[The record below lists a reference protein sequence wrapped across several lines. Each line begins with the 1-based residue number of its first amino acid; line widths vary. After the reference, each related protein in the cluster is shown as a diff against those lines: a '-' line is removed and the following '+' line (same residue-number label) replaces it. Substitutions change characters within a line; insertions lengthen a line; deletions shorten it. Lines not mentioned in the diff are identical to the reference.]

1 MAGLELV
8 SDAGFRADGRRPD
21 ELRKVRARL
30 GVLARADGSAY
41 LEQGNTKVLAAVYG
55 PHEVRGSRSKAP
67 PDRALLCCRCSSAPF
82 AGGGGG
88 ERRRRP
94 PQGGGDRRSAERA
107 LLLRGVLEGAVLAQL
122 YPRSQIDVH
131 VQFGIFCDTPDPVP
145 PQVLQADGGEL
156 GAVGSMGFGDI
167 LEYFGIF
174 GVSLTPFPPQVL
186 QADGG
191 ELGATVSAAGLAL
204 LDAGVALRGAVVA
217 GSAGLAEP
225 PAGPPL
231 ALSDLSAAEE
241 AAGGPRLVV
250 ATVAGG
256 EQLALCQLSARLHR
270 DRLGTV
276 LDAARAACHGLS
288 AVLDSVVRARLRQDT
303 ALGH

>member
-55 PHEVRGSRSKAP
+55 PHEVRGSRAKAP
-67 PDRALLCCRCSSAPF
+67 PDRALLSCRCSSAPF
-82 AGGGGG
+82 AGGG

-94 PQGGGDRRSAERA
+94 PPGDRRSVERA
-107 LLLRGVLEGAVLAQL
+107 LLLRGVLEGAVLTHL

-131 VQFGIFCDTPDPVP
+131 VQ
-145 PQVLQADGGEL
+145 VLQADGGEL
-156 GAVGSMGFGDI
+156 GAS
-167 LEYFGIF
+167 
-174 GVSLTPFPPQVL
+174 
-186 QADGG
+186 
-191 ELGATVSAAGLAL
+191 VSAAGLAL
-204 LDAGVALRGAVVA
+204 LDAGVPMRGSVVA

-231 ALSDLSAAEE
+231 ALADLSAAEE

-250 ATVAGG
+250 ATLPASGH
-256 EQLALCQLSARLHR
+256 LALCQLSARLHQERLQPVLDMAQRACEGLHAVLDTVVR
-270 DRLGTV
+270 DRL
-276 LDAARAACHGLS
+276 R
-288 AVLDSVVRARLRQDT
+288 RDT
-303 ALGH
+303 AMAE

>member
-55 PHEVRGSRSKAP
+55 PHEVSG
-67 PDRALLCCRCSSAPF
+67 
-82 AGGGGG
+82 
-88 ERRRRP
+88 
-94 PQGGGDRRSAERA
+94 
-107 LLLRGVLEGAVLAQL
+107 
-122 YPRSQIDVH
+122 
-131 VQFGIFCDTPDPVP
+131 
-145 PQVLQADGGEL
+145 VLQADGARGL
-156 GAVGSMGFGDI
+156 YGI
-167 LEYFGIF
+167 LGIF
-174 GVSLTPFPPQVL
+174 WVL

-225 PAGPPL
+225 QAGPPL

-256 EQLALCQLSARLHR
+256 EQLALCQLSARLHH

-276 LDAARAACHGLS
+276 LDAARAACHGLR

-303 ALGH
+303 AMEQ

>member
-82 AGGGGG
+82 AGGG

-94 PQGGGDRRSAERA
+94 PQGGGDRRSGERA
-107 LLLRGVLEGAVLAQL
+107 LLLRGVLEGAVLGQL

-131 VQFGIFCDTPDPVP
+131 VQ
-145 PQVLQADGGEL
+145 VLQADGGEL
-156 GAVGSMGFGDI
+156 GAS
-167 LEYFGIF
+167 
-174 GVSLTPFPPQVL
+174 
-186 QADGG
+186 
-191 ELGATVSAAGLAL
+191 VSAAGLAL
-204 LDAGVALRGAVVA
+204 QDAGVALRGPVVA

-225 PAGPPL
+225 PAGPPV

-250 ATVAGG
+250 ATVAGSG
-256 EQLALCQLSARLHR
+256 QLALCQLSARLHQE
-270 DRLGTV
+270 RLRPV
-276 LDAARAACHGLS
+276 LDAAQAACRGLH
-288 AVLDSVVRARLRQDT
+288 AVLDGVVRARLRQDT
-303 ALGH
+303 AMEQ

>member
-67 PDRALLCCRCSSAPF
+67 PDRALLTCRCSSAPF
-82 AGGGGG
+82 AGGG

-94 PQGGGDRRSAERA
+94 PQGGGDRRSGERA
-107 LLLRGVLEGAVLAQL
+107 LLLRGVLEGAVLSQL

-131 VQFGIFCDTPDPVP
+131 VQ
-145 PQVLQADGGEL
+145 VLQADGGEL
-156 GAVGSMGFGDI
+156 GAS
-167 LEYFGIF
+167 
-174 GVSLTPFPPQVL
+174 
-186 QADGG
+186 
-191 ELGATVSAAGLAL
+191 VSAAGLAL

-225 PAGPPL
+225 PAGPPV
-231 ALSDLSAAEE
+231 ALSDLSSAEE

-250 ATVAGG
+250 ATVGG
-256 EQLALCQLSARLHR
+256 GRLALCQLSARLHR
-270 DRLGTV
+270 ERLRPV
-276 LDAARAACHGLS
+276 LDAAQAACRGLR
-288 AVLDSVVRARLRQDT
+288 AVLDGVVRARLRQDT
-303 ALGH
+303 AMEQ

>member
-1 MAGLELV
+1 MAGLELL
-8 SDAGFRADGRRPD
+8 SDAGFRADGRRPE

-55 PHEVRGSRSKAP
+55 PHEVRGSRAKAP
-67 PDRALLCCRCSSAPF
+67 PDRALISCRCSSAPF
-82 AGGGGG
+82 AGGG

-94 PQGGGDRRSAERA
+94 PPGGGRAGERA
-107 LLLRGVLEGAVLAQL
+107 MLLRGVLEGAVLTQL

-131 VQFGIFCDTPDPVP
+131 V
-145 PQVLQADGGEL
+145 
-156 GAVGSMGFGDI
+156 
-167 LEYFGIF
+167 
-174 GVSLTPFPPQVL
+174 QVL

-191 ELGATVSAAGLAL
+191 ELGATVTVAGLAL

-225 PAGPPL
+225 PAGAPV

-250 ATVAGG
+250 AAVAPGG
-256 EQLALCQLSARLHR
+256 GQLALCQLSARLHQ
-270 DRLGTV
+270 DRLRPV
-276 LDAARAACHGLS
+276 LDAAQATCRGLH
-288 AVLDSVVRARLRQDT
+288 AVLDSVVRARLRRDT
-303 ALGH
+303 AMEQ

>member
-55 PHEVRGSRSKAP
+55 PHEVSGAP
-67 PDRALLCCRCSSAPF
+67 GLVNHPYF
-82 AGGGGG
+82 
-88 ERRRRP
+88 
-94 PQGGGDRRSAERA
+94 
-107 LLLRGVLEGAVLAQL
+107 GV
-122 YPRSQIDVH
+122 
-131 VQFGIFCDTPDPVP
+131 
-145 PQVLQADGGEL
+145 
-156 GAVGSMGFGDI
+156 I
-167 LEYFGIF
+167 LGIF
-174 GVSLTPFPPQVL
+174 GVPLTPFPPQVL

-191 ELGATVSAAGLAL
+191 ELGASVSAAGLAL

-225 PAGPPL
+225 PAGPPV

-250 ATVAGG
+250 ATVAGSG
-256 EQLALCQLSARLHR
+256 QLALCQLSARLHQ
-270 DRLGTV
+270 DRLRPV
-276 LDAARAACHGLS
+276 LDAAQAACRGLQ

-303 ALGH
+303 AL